1 MGSCRVLLSVCT
13 VALLACNPVQ
23 SFAQA
28 AGLRSTLTD
37 DGADAADVTVADVP
51 PLPNAIQANV
61 PTDEPAVPHRP
72 KAKPDP
78 YEPPGIGDGPVQFHP
93 SLETDGVFSSNV
105 KASSTNPHSD
115 FGLRLAPTLSF
126 ATNWSRH
133 EWHGTLTGDFISYA
147 NTPSANSYSG
157 SIETGGRVDVR
168 RDTQLDLDASLATNL
183 STAGDPEVPGSATGP
198 ARSWTFNAASGLTHD
213 FGPVS
218 TRVKLGVLRNAYD
231 DVMLSSGGV
240 EANGDRNYWEPSLAV
255 RGTFGT
261 LGARLKPYVELTYD
275 PRFHDQVPDRNGQN
289 RNSQGGGLAVGLSLD
304 DGPIWMGDISANFI
318 ARDYDD
324 PALNTAMALGLNG
337 SVTWSPTPLWN
348 IVASSGVAL
357 SESEQIGV
365 SATPSWNG
373 GLQIVYA
380 VHENVKL
387 KTGVSVSANS
397 NAGGLDTT
405 TVASLGADWQLNPY
419 LSLSGS
425 LQNTWFT
432 AADGNGNYTDQR
444 MMTGVV
450 LRH

>member
-1 MGSCRVLLSVCT
+1 MGSWRVLLSVCT

-23 SFAQA
+23 SFAQVA
-28 AGLRSTLTD
+28 DLRSTLTD
-37 DGADAADVTVADVP
+37 DGADAADVTAADVP
-51 PLPNAIQANV
+51 PLPKPMQANV

-78 YEPPGIGDGPVQFHP
+78 YEPPGIGDGPVLFHA
-93 SLETDGVFSSNV
+93 SLATEGVFSSNV

-126 ATNWSRH
+126 GTNWPRH
-133 EWHGTLTGDFISYA
+133 EWHGTLTGDFITYA

-183 STAGDPEVPGSATGP
+183 STAGDPEVPGSANGP
-198 ARSWTFNAASGLTHD
+198 ARSWTFNAASSLTHD

-218 TRVKLGVLRNAYD
+218 ARVKLGLLRNAYD

-240 EANGDRNYWEPSLAV
+240 EANGDRNYWEPALAV

-261 LGARLKPYVELTYD
+261 HGARLKPYVELTYD
-275 PRFHDQVPDRNGQN
+275 PRLHDQVPDRNGQN

-337 SVTWSPTPLWN
+337 AVTWSPTPLWN

-373 GLQIVYA
+373 GLQIAYTVR
-380 VHENVKL
+380 ENVKL
-387 KTGVSVSANS
+387 KTGVSVSAIS

-425 LQNTWFT
+425 LQNTWFN
-432 AADGNGNYTDQR
+432 AAGGNGNYTEQR
-444 MMTGVV
+444 VTTGVV